1 MEPLSAALFPV
12 SEEGICCAR
21 GESLRAVW
29 ALSAK
34 EVKKP
39 GTGIFI
45 EAEMGEK
52 IEKRIGLEKIG

>member
-1 MEPLSAALFPV
+1 V
-12 SEEGICCAR
+12 SEEGRCCER
-21 GESLRAVW
+21 GESFKAVW

-45 EAEMGEK
+45 EAKMGEK
-52 IEKRIGLEKIG
+52 IEKG